1 MNKQLNEQLEQ
12 ATARIEQLIHLGGM
26 AAAGDS
32 LPDPIRDLLD
42 EDDKTLIEIWPDLPA
57 WVMEVLSDSTEGP
70 EAFSQ
75 WVHDSGTLGFVVKIA
90 TPLMRNVT
98 EPGCG
103 TFSWGN
109 YYTRWFY
116 GETLEEA
123 SERGLAWVN
132 ERREAEFSKEQG

>member
-26 AAAGDS
+26 VAAGDS

-42 EDDKTLIEIWPDLPA
+42 EEDKTLIEIWPDLPA
-57 WVMEVLSDSTEGP
+57 WVMEVLSDRTEGP

-75 WVHDSGTLGFVVKIA
+75 WAHDSGTLGFVVEIA
-90 TPLMRNVT
+90 TPVMR
-98 EPGCG
+98 PLGDGACS
-103 TFSWGN
+103 FSWGN

-123 SERGLAWVN
+123 TKRGLVWVD
-132 ERREAEFSKEQG
+132 ERRADELKKKKA